1 MTDSRILFSKKAA
14 AEMLDLSVRTV
25 DYLLASGEL
34 EYRKVGRKVLIPR
47 VALTRFAGSDHS
59 IERKQSKIGRTRV
72 SQPSGSTQPTLHLPD
87 RQELSAQNRG
97 RE

>member
-1 MTDSRILFSKKAA
+1 MTDTKILFSKKAA

-47 VALTRFAGSDHS
+47 VALTRFASGDHA
-59 IERKQSKIGRTRV
+59 IEKNQANRRAPLMTDMPGC
-72 SQPSGSTQPTLHLPD
+72 
-87 RQELSAQNRG
+87 RQ
-97 RE
+97 